1 MRLNAYI
8 GLFTGLAVFASGC
21 TQKPAPQQPIATD
34 IQRTETVRYNKRD
47 YIVSFKYDEA
57 SELYNVNVKR
67 PSRPMSS
74 NDKDKD
80 NAIQVASSTVSYY
93 SCPRGYRGKL
103 VPGTANYRSN
113 KSWQLAA
120 RCKQSG

>member
-1 MRLNAYI
+1 MRRLIFI
-8 GLFTGLAVFASGC
+8 GVLAGLSLLTGACA
-21 TQKPAPQQPIATD
+21 QKSSPEPIATN

-47 YIVSFKYDEA
+47 YIVSFKYDQGSA
-57 SELYNVNVKR
+57 LYNVNVKR

-74 NDKDKD
+74 NAKDKD
-80 NAIQVASSTVSYY
+80 NAVQVASSTVSYY
-93 SCPRGYRGKL
+93 SCPKGYRGRL
-103 VPGTANYRSN
+103 VPGTASYRSN